1 MLYLDNYLKAGS
13 PIIYLKSSDYTY
25 AIKYVRDSIAKSGYQ
40 TDSGTITKGL
50 KIWSVADG
58 VTTTTVGKLL
68 IQPSSP
74 IQPLIEMEKDLA
86 DNKQP
91 MVYVLFD
98 YHKFITQPQVWRA
111 LVVMVDKLA
120 ETNSNIV
127 IISQSVVVP
136 PEIENYVTVL
146 DYPLPN
152 RDTLYRLLDKTLTEN
167 KIPRDKL
174 DMEAV
179 VNYGL
184 GLTRTAFLNALFL
197 LIASAPVNTQNAC
210 LVIKNQKENILAQ
223 SDLLR
228 VLPSDRNFS
237 SLAGLDVM
245 KNFTKR
251 MITGGLGR
259 GILILGVP
267 GGGKTA
273 FCSCLG
279 NETGRPVLQM
289 DFSRLM
295 GGIVGETESKTAAAL
310 EMVDAMQ
317 PAILFVDE
325 IEKGLAGTS
334 GGSGD
339 SGTSKRQGG
348 QFLKW
353 LSDHTSDVYVVATA
367 NDISQLPSEF
377 LRAERWDTIFF
388 VDLPDENQT
397 KALFDIY
404 RQSYGLMNDNS
415 CPLSTISKWT
425 GAEIK
430 SMCRIAKGTG
440 VTLKEA
446 SSMVVPMCRVAT
458 EKLNTLRK
466 TASQFAISANI
477 TAATTEKQ
485 GFVTGVRRTI
495 T

>member
-1 MLYLDNYLKAGS
+1 MLELANYLQAGT
-13 PIIYLKSSDYTY
+13 PLIYLKTGDYTSALRY
-25 AIKYVRDSIAKSGYQ
+25 IRHAVKQSGYTTQNGQ
-40 TDSGTITKGL
+40 TIYKTVKV
-50 KIWSVADG
+50 WSVADG
-58 VTTTTVGKLL
+58 ITETDVGDLNL
-68 IQPSSP
+68 
-74 IQPLIEMEKDLA
+74 QPLSPMQPLMEMEKELKS
-86 DNKQP
+86 NKP
-91 MVYVLFD
+91 LVYVLFD
-98 YHKFITQPQVWRA
+98 YHKYITQPQIWRA
-111 LVVMVDKLA
+111 LVIMADKLA
-120 ETNSNIV
+120 NTNSNIIFLSPDV
-127 IISQSVVVP
+127 IVP
-136 PEIENYVTVL
+136 HEIENYVTVL
-146 DYPLPN
+146 NYPLPN
-152 RDTLYRLLDKTLTEN
+152 REELIHITQKVFTEN
-167 KIPRDKL
+167 NIDCSGLDIPAMADF
-174 DMEAV
+174 
-179 VNYGL
+179 GL
-184 GLTRTAFLNALFL
+184 GLTRISYLNSLYL
-197 LIASAPVNTQNAC
+197 LISSMPVTTANAC
-210 LVIKNQKENILAQ
+210 AMIKSQKENLLAQ
-223 SDLLR
+223 SDLLKP
-228 VLPSDRNFS
+228 LASDRDFS

-251 MITGGLGR
+251 MIAGGLGK

-334 GGSGD
+334 GQSGD
-339 SGTSKRQGG
+339 SGVSKRQGG

-388 VDLPDENQT
+388 VDLPDENQ
-397 KALFDIY
+397 ARVLFDIY
-404 RQSYGLMNDNS
+404 RKAFGVENDNT
-415 CPLSTISKWT
+415 CTLEDIRDWT

-430 SMCRIAKGTG
+430 SLCRIAKGTG

-446 SSMVVPMCRVAT
+446 SSMIVPMCKVSKD
-458 EKLNTLRK
+458 KLDRLRQ
-466 TASQFAISANI
+466 TANQFAVSANI
-477 TAATTEKQ
+477 TNQTPVTQ
-485 GFVTGVRRTI
+485 GFINTI
-495 T
+495 NRK